1 LTAEKGTCRQKRAG
15 TFFIPNPT
23 LCESTI
29 SFPSQFVF
37 LFQFISPTK
46 TSGVPRFSWNLSY
59 MCVGGHDR
67 GLALAKLI
75 ELLFPPHMTEA
86 EQADQ
91 LRLSLET
98 SHDPRIQLLAWIGLE
113 LASLRRAPPSKGYE
127 PALAEE
133 GFHGL
138 IARDIAKLAVRAGNR
153 EAKESKLRRPVFD
166 AIKFLATPRQ
176 RRAILSR
183 CKLILAAWND
193 TSIVETLFS
202 NAGQS
207 ETEFVKLLEAI
218 VQGRAA
224 DLGRLAQICA
234 GIAPTLSLDRGPKV
248 SRDGSIPTDASIRRR
263 SCH

>member
-1 LTAEKGTCRQKRAG
+1 M
-15 TFFIPNPT
+15 
-23 LCESTI
+23 
-29 SFPSQFVF
+29 
-37 LFQFISPTK
+37 
-46 TSGVPRFSWNLSY
+46 W
-59 MCVGGHDR
+59 VGGHDR

-75 ELLFPPHMTEA
+75 EFLFPPHMTEA

-98 SHDPRIQLLAWIGLE
+98 SHDPCIQLLAWIGLE
-113 LASLRRAPPSKGYE
+113 LASLRHAPPSKGYE

-133 GFHGL
+133 GFHEL

-153 EAKESKLRRPVFD
+153 EAKEGKLRRPVFD

-224 DLGRLAQICA
+224 DLGRLEQICA
-234 GIAPTLSLDRGPKV
+234 GIASTLSLDRGPKV
-248 SRDGSIPTDASIRRR
+248 SASSAAHEFLLESGISLTKKRLPYGRRDRTASNDDPLTEATRVEFGIPDFDSRPSRRR
-263 SCH
+263 LRRSVNRMK